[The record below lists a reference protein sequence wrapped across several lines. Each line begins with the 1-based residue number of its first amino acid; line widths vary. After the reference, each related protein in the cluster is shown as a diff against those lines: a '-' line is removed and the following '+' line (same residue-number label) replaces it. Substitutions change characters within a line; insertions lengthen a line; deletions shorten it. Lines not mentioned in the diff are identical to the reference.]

1 MAPAGESAGAGP
13 ETSTAVAGAEKP
25 TATAVAGEGES
36 ASALLDRARR
46 VAESVTDPELP
57 AVTLAELGILRD
69 VIVQNGHVHVTITP
83 TYLGCPALREI
94 SGDLHRQ
101 LREAGFAEV
110 TVHVQLTP
118 AWTSD
123 AITAEG
129 RRKLAAAGIAP
140 PRPVARGPVPLG
152 LPGRR
157 DPVACPRCGSAD
169 TTVLAPFGATLCLA
183 LHRCRAC
190 GEPFEYVKDI

>member
-1 MAPAGESAGAGP
+1 MAA
-13 ETSTAVAGAEKP
+13 
-25 TATAVAGEGES
+25 
-36 ASALLDRARR
+36 ALLAEEPAAQLEKARQ
-46 VAESVTDPELP
+46 VAASVTDPELP
-57 AVTLAELGILRD
+57 ALTLAELGILRD
-69 VIVQNGHVHVTITP
+69 VTVQDGHVYVTITP

-94 SGDLHRQ
+94 SGDLTRR

-129 RRKLAAAGIAP
+129 RRKLTDAGIAP
-140 PRPVARGPVPLG
+140 PRPARRGPVPLG
-152 LPGRR
+152 WPGRR
-157 DPVACPRCGSAD
+157 EPVPCPRCGSAD
-169 TTVLAPFGATLCLA
+169 TVVLAGFGAMLCTA

>member
-1 MAPAGESAGAGP
+1 MALDDGPAAP
-13 ETSTAVAGAEKP
+13 VSTEELSP
-25 TATAVAGEGES
+25 
-36 ASALLDRARR
+36 SALLARARE
-46 VAESVTDPELP
+46 AASSVTDPELP
-57 AVTLAELGILRD
+57 ALTLAELGILRD
-69 VIVQNGHVHVTITP
+69 VTVQDGHVRVTITP

-94 SGDLHRQ
+94 SDDLRRR

-110 TVHVQLTP
+110 TVQVQLTP

-129 RRKLAAAGIAP
+129 RRKLTAAGIAP
-140 PRPVARGPVPLG
+140 PQPAARGPVPLP

-157 DPVACPRCGSAD
+157 PDAVPCPRCGSAD
-169 TTVLAPFGATLCLA
+169 TLVLASFGTTLCMA

-190 GEPFEYVKDI
+190 GEPFEYVKDL

>member
-1 MAPAGESAGAGP
+1 MAAALL
-13 ETSTAVAGAEKP
+13 AGAEEP
-25 TATAVAGEGES
+25 A
-36 ASALLDRARR
+36 ALVDRARQ
-46 VAESVTDPELP
+46 VAASVTDPELP

-69 VIVQNGHVHVTITP
+69 VTVQDGHVHVTITP
-83 TYLGCPALREI
+83 TYLGCPALQEI
-94 SGDLHRQ
+94 SGDLTRR

-129 RRKLAAAGIAP
+129 RRKLTAAGIAP
-140 PRPVARGPVPLG
+140 PRPARRGPVPLG

-157 DPVACPRCGSAD
+157 DPVPCPRCGSAD
-169 TTVLAPFGATLCLA
+169 TTVLAGFGAMLCTA